1 MNYYKLL
8 ITRLKFIVKTKKKR
22 KGKFRKFSSQPM
34 IYITQYHEYFERKKK
49 ITSPDKY
56 FTSKPIY
63 FHRSVYHS
71 RILFLPEK
79 GKVKK
84 KKKRI
89 LPAANSSSAP
99 TIPSRSPQPPVSVTR
114 NKLPLSR

>member
-8 ITRLKFIVKTKKKR
+8 ITRLKFIVKTKKKEKENSKIFFSTNDIYHPISR
-22 KGKFRKFSSQPM
+22 IFR
-34 IYITQYHEYFERKKK
+34 TKKK

-84 KKKRI
+84 KKRI

>member
-1 MNYYKLL
+1 
-8 ITRLKFIVKTKKKR
+8 
-22 KGKFRKFSSQPM
+22 M

-84 KKKRI
+84 KKKEYYPQRI
-89 LPAANSSSAP
+89 PP
-99 TIPSRSPQPPVSVTR
+99 RRQPFRVVRR
-114 NKLPLSR
+114 NHRFPLRGINFLYRVK

>member
-1 MNYYKLL
+1 
-8 ITRLKFIVKTKKKR
+8 
-22 KGKFRKFSSQPM
+22 M

-79 GKVKK
+79 GKVEKK
-84 KKKRI
+84 KKNITRSEF
-89 LPAANSSSAP
+89 LLGANHSESFAATTGFRYAE
-99 TIPSRSPQPPVSVTR
+99 
-114 NKLPLSR
+114 

>member
-1 MNYYKLL
+1 
-8 ITRLKFIVKTKKKR
+8 
-22 KGKFRKFSSQPM
+22 M

-49 ITSPDKY
+49 LRARINISLLSPFISTAVSTIPEY
-56 FTSKPIY
+56 F
-63 FHRSVYHS
+63 
-71 RILFLPEK
+71 FLPEK